1 MKVASTFGIMV
12 PDENSPT
19 EAGLVTSIIR
29 VAPEAEG
36 QHFLIYPFWL
46 SKSPR
51 SNNREEPAL
60 GRQCGISNRGFIE
73 PYPSN

>member
-36 QHFLIYPFWL
+36 QAL
-46 SKSPR
+46 SNLSLLVSIVTPV
-51 SNNREEPAL
+51 
-60 GRQCGISNRGFIE
+60 
-73 PYPSN
+73 